1 MSTTARTTGALAF
14 LVSLGVAGSPAFGQ
28 GPPPPDTSVR
38 DEYRIQAGDE
48 LDIKFY
54 YNAELNERVIVR
66 PDGRIS
72 LQLIPE
78 LVVTGQSPSGLS
90 HQLMNAYAAE
100 LKQPQVTVIVR
111 AFGAE
116 RVYVDGEVGRP
127 GMIPLTG
134 RTTVLQAISQ
144 AGGFKDAAR
153 LSEVIVVRS
162 DGGAKPTPIRL
173 NLKAA
178 RRGTAIEQD
187 ALLRPLDIVFVPRS
201 RIGNVNKWVD
211 EYVRKNLPL
220 PLGVQFGIF
229 R

>member
-1 MSTTARTTGALAF
+1 MIGVLACV
-14 LVSLGVAGSPAFGQ
+14 LSLGVAGRPAFGQ
-28 GPPPPDTSVR
+28 RASLSDTGVR

-54 YNAELNERVIVR
+54 YNTELNERVIVR

-78 LVVTGQSPSGLS
+78 LVVTGQTPSGLS
-90 HQLMNAYAAE
+90 QQLMKAYAVE

-111 AFGAE
+111 SFAAE
-116 RVYVDGEVGRP
+116 QVYVDGEVSRP
-127 GMIPLTG
+127 GVIALTG

-144 AGGFKDAAR
+144 AGGFKDSAR
-153 LSEVIVVRS
+153 LSEIMVVRI
-162 DGGAKPTPIRL
+162 DGGSRPTPIRL
-173 NLKAA
+173 NLKEA
-178 RRGTAIEQD
+178 RQGIAFEQD
-187 ALLRPLDIVFVPRS
+187 ALLRPRDIVFVPRS

-211 EYVRKNLPL
+211 EYIRKNLPL